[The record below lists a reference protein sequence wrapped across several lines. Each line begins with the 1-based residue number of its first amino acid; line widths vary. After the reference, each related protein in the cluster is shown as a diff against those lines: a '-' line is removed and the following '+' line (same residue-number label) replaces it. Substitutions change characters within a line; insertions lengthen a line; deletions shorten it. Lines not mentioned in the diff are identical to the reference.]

1 MIGVSYGGS
10 LDLYFRA
17 VSIQAK
23 KSILKYLITFQK
35 KDSFVNKG
43 FKKIVI
49 TVKLKVLFIE
59 GSMEVLN
66 IRFDNYD
73 DDFKNSVDVEVND
86 FYSNSKLL
94 CLL

>member
-1 MIGVSYGGS
+1 M
-10 LDLYFRA
+10 
-17 VSIQAK
+17 
-23 KSILKYLITFQK
+23 
-35 KDSFVNKG
+35 NKG

-73 DDFKNSVDVEVND
+73 DDFKNSVDVEV
-86 FYSNSKLL
+86 KLFSFKFKTIVVIL
-94 CLL
+94 HLIR

>member
-1 MIGVSYGGS
+1 M
-10 LDLYFRA
+10 
-17 VSIQAK
+17 
-23 KSILKYLITFQK
+23 
-35 KDSFVNKG
+35 NKG

-86 FYSNSKLL
+86 VYSNSKLM
-94 CLL
+94 CL

>member
-1 MIGVSYGGS
+1 M
-10 LDLYFRA
+10 
-17 VSIQAK
+17 
-23 KSILKYLITFQK
+23 
-35 KDSFVNKG
+35 NKG

-73 DDFKNSVDVEVND
+73 DDFKNSVDVEVN
-86 FYSNSKLL
+86 
-94 CLL
+94 

>member
-1 MIGVSYGGS
+1 M
-10 LDLYFRA
+10 
-17 VSIQAK
+17 
-23 KSILKYLITFQK
+23 
-35 KDSFVNKG
+35 NKG

-66 IRFDNYD
+66 IRFDDYD

-86 FYSNSKLL
+86 VYSNSKLL
-94 CLL
+94 CL

>member
-1 MIGVSYGGS
+1 M
-10 LDLYFRA
+10 
-17 VSIQAK
+17 
-23 KSILKYLITFQK
+23 
-35 KDSFVNKG
+35 NKG

-73 DDFKNSVDVEVND
+73 DDFQDSMDVEVTLFVIIIIN
-86 FYSNSKLL
+86 FINIYL
-94 CLL
+94 

>member
-1 MIGVSYGGS
+1 M
-10 LDLYFRA
+10 
-17 VSIQAK
+17 
-23 KSILKYLITFQK
+23 
-35 KDSFVNKG
+35 NKG

-86 FYSNSKLL
+86 VYSNSKLL
-94 CLL
+94 CL

>member
-1 MIGVSYGGS
+1 M
-10 LDLYFRA
+10 
-17 VSIQAK
+17 
-23 KSILKYLITFQK
+23 
-35 KDSFVNKG
+35 NKG